1 MSEMSRGDNVC
12 APGGYDSFQAAYEQ
26 LAAMQALVS
35 EILGSFVH
43 RANEEVDAGINDAI
57 ARLGA
62 FCGADRTYVFQDR
75 PGGVMA
81 NTHEWC
87 APGIAPEI
95 ANLQSLPQD
104 AASAWVEPLA
114 AGATI
119 HVPCVADLPDDRAD
133 ERSILESQGIQSVLV
148 VPMLNAGKRLGFVGF
163 DAVRSTRVYT
173 DGEMS
178 LLRSV
183 TDVIASSLVRRNASR
198 QVALAQSRLAAI
210 TRHSKDLVV
219 LVNADGV
226 VQWASHAAI
235 EALGSELVGSLY
247 WKHLE
252 VRTREKVLSV
262 VNSLKLKSD
271 NPQSG
276 RNVSPKAETLPD
288 HVLMTCHGPRWMS
301 ASLTDLQHDDAVG
314 GLVITSHDITERRS
328 SEYAL
333 DRRAMHDV
341 LTGLPNRA
349 LLSRRIRQS
358 AARALNSQSH
368 IGIIF
373 LDIDHFKLIND
384 GHGHV
389 IGDEVLIAA
398 AKRLQWATRRRDT
411 VARFGGDEFVVV
423 VDQAESFIMLENIAH
438 DLQAC
443 LSAPIK
449 IGDREFQISASIG
462 ITLHQGPQVDP
473 EALIQQADMAMYT
486 AKSAGRARIIAF
498 DRRICEEVE
507 RRTLIAHHLHR
518 AVEQGAIQP
527 AFQPIVD
534 LRSRRL
540 AGYESLARW
549 TDDTL
554 GAVSPAEFVPLA
566 EELGI
571 IRRLGASILERSLAE
586 AGRLGGDW
594 RMSVNLSPLQLEEPD
609 LIDKIQDALEYSGVA
624 PGRLCL
630 EITESAI
637 IKQPDK
643 AIRAME
649 ELRALGIRLAIDD
662 FGTGY
667 SSLSM
672 LRKLPVHILKIDR
685 SFVME
690 ITRSHA
696 DLQLVRAIIGIA
708 QDFGLD
714 VTAEGIESKEQAQ
727 LLTELGCTNGQG
739 YLFGRPACLLDASS
753 ASIETCR
760 AIG

>member
-1 MSEMSRGDNVC
+1 MLP
-12 APGGYDSFQAAYEQ
+12 AT
-26 LAAMQALVS
+26 
-35 EILGSFVH
+35 IL
-43 RANEEVDAGINDAI
+43 NEENEQIRDLRILHAFSLKLLNYSDCIDDVLWELAHDAVAHIGLEDCVIYLLDENSGELVQRAAFGPKNPNKRDICNPIRLQIGQGIVGTCALEERPIVIKDTKADSRYIVDDQGRQSELAVPIFSMGRLIGVIDSEHSLTDFFTYWHI
-57 ARLGA
+57 EMLSTLGA
-62 FCGADRTYVFQDR
+62 MT
-75 PGGVMA
+75 
-81 NTHEWC
+81 
-87 APGIAPEI
+87 
-95 ANLQSLPQD
+95 
-104 AASAWVEPLA
+104 ASRI
-114 AGATI
+114 T
-119 HVPCVADLPDDRAD
+119 
-133 ERSILESQGIQSVLV
+133 
-148 VPMLNAGKRLGFVGF
+148 
-163 DAVRSTRVYT
+163 AVRL
-173 DGEMS
+173 E
-178 LLRSV
+178 
-183 TDVIASSLVRRNASR
+183 
-198 QVALAQSRLAAI
+198 QSRLQLAN
-210 TRHSKDLVV
+210 R
-219 LVNADGV
+219 
-226 VQWASHAAI
+226 
-235 EALGSELVGSLY
+235 
-247 WKHLE
+247 
-252 VRTREKVLSV
+252 
-262 VNSLKLKSD
+262 
-271 NPQSG
+271 
-276 RNVSPKAETLPD
+276 D
-288 HVLMTCHGPRWMS
+288 H
-301 ASLTDLQHDDAVG
+301 
-314 GLVITSHDITERRS
+314 
-328 SEYAL
+328 
-333 DRRAMHDV
+333 
-341 LTGLPNRA
+341 LTGLLNRTLIIDCINQA
-349 LLSRRIRQS
+349 T
-358 AARALNSQSH
+358 ARALTSRSST
-368 IGIIF
+368 GILF

-384 GHGHV
+384 GHSHTM
-389 IGDEVLIAA
+389 GDQLLIALA
-398 AKRLQWATRRRDT
+398 RRLQKAIRPQDT

-423 VDQAESFIMLENIAH
+423 VDQVESVIMLENLAH

-462 ITLHQGPQVDP
+462 ITLHQGAKVDP

-486 AKSAGRARIIAF
+486 AKAAGRARIIAF
-498 DRRICEEVE
+498 DSRIREEVE

-518 AVEQGAIQP
+518 AVEQRTIQP

-554 GAVSPAEFVPLA
+554 GAVSPAEFIPLA

-571 IRRLGASILERSLAE
+571 IRRLGASILERSLAQ

-672 LRKLPVHILKIDR
+672 LRKLPVHSLKIDR

-714 VTAEGIESKEQAQ
+714 VTAEGIETEEQAE
-727 LLTELGCTNGQG
+727 LLTALGCTNGQG

-753 ASIETCR
+753 ASIERCH
-760 AIG
+760 AVG

>member
-1 MSEMSRGDNVC
+1 MSTGERVC
-12 APGGYDSFQAAYEQ
+12 SLPSGYDDFQAAYEQ
-26 LAAMQALVS
+26 LTAMQALVS

-75 PGGVMA
+75 PGGLID

-95 ANLQSLPQD
+95 ANLQSLPHD
-104 AASAWVEPLA
+104 AIVGWVQPLA
-114 AGATI
+114 SGCTI

-133 ERSILESQGIQSVLV
+133 ERTFLQSQGIQSVLV
-148 VPMLNAGKRLGFVGF
+148 VPMLNAGKRLGIVGF
-163 DAVRSTRVYT
+163 DSVRSRRVYT

-198 QVALAQSRLAAI
+198 QVALAHSRLAAI
-210 TRHSKDLVV
+210 TRHSRDLVV
-219 LVNADGV
+219 VINTDGV

-235 EALGSELVGSLY
+235 EALGSQLVGSLY
-247 WKHLE
+247 WKHVE
-252 VRTREKVLSV
+252 AKTREKLLRV
-262 VNSLKLKSD
+262 VSSLNPTPD
-271 NPQSG
+271 NPKSG
-276 RNVSPKAETLPD
+276 KSVSPKAETLPD
-288 HVLMTCHGPRWMS
+288 HILMTCRGPRWIS

-328 SEYAL
+328 SEDAL
-333 DRRAMHDV
+333 AHRATHDI

-349 LLSRRIRQS
+349 LLVNRIRQ
-358 AARALNSQSH
+358 AATRTLTSQCH
-368 IGIIF
+368 VGIVF

-384 GHGHV
+384 GHSHTM
-389 IGDEVLIAA
+389 GDQLLIAVA
-398 AKRLQWATRRRDT
+398 RRLQKAIRPQDT

-423 VDQAESFIMLENIAH
+423 VDQVESFIMLENLAH

-449 IGDREFQISASIG
+449 IDNREFQISASIG
-462 ITLHQGPQVDP
+462 ITLHQGAKVDP

-498 DRRICEEVE
+498 DRRIREEVE
-507 RRTLIAHHLHR
+507 RRTLIAHHLQR
-518 AVEQGAIQP
+518 AVEQGRIQP

-554 GAVSPAEFVPLA
+554 GAVSPGEFVPLA

-594 RMSVNLSPLQLEEPD
+594 RVSVNLSPLQLEEPD
-609 LIDKIQDALEYSGVA
+609 LIDKIEDALEYSGVV

-649 ELRALGIRLAIDD
+649 DLRALGIRLAIDD

-690 ITRSHA
+690 ITRSNA

-714 VTAEGIESKEQAQ
+714 VTAEGIESEEQAE
-727 LLTELGCTNGQG
+727 LLTALGCTNGQG

-753 ASIETCR
+753 ASIEACR

>member
-1 MSEMSRGDNVC
+1 
-12 APGGYDSFQAAYEQ
+12 
-26 LAAMQALVS
+26 MQALVS

-43 RANEEVDAGINDAI
+43 RADEEVDAGINDAI

-75 PGGVMA
+75 PGGLID

-95 ANLQSLPQD
+95 ANLQSLPHD
-104 AASAWVEPLA
+104 AIAGWVQPLA
-114 AGATI
+114 SGCTI

-133 ERSILESQGIQSVLV
+133 ERTFLQSQGIQSVLV
-148 VPMLNAGKRLGFVGF
+148 VPMLNAGKRLGIVGF
-163 DAVRSTRVYT
+163 DSVRSTRVYT

-219 LVNADGV
+219 VINADGV

-252 VRTREKVLSV
+252 ARTREKLLRV
-262 VNSLKLKSD
+262 VSNLNLKSD

-276 RNVSPKAETLPD
+276 KSVSPKAETLPD
-288 HVLMTCHGPRWMS
+288 HVLMTCRGPRWIS

-328 SEYAL
+328 SEDAL
-333 DRRAMHDV
+333 AHRATHDI

-349 LLSRRIRQS
+349 LLVDRIRQAS
-358 AARALNSQSH
+358 TRTLTSQCH
-368 IGIIF
+368 VGIAF

-384 GHGHV
+384 GHSHTM
-389 IGDEVLIAA
+389 GDQLLIAVA
-398 AKRLQWATRRRDT
+398 RRLQTAIRPQDM

-423 VDQAESFIMLENIAH
+423 VDQVESVIMLENLARE
-438 DLQAC
+438 LQAR

-462 ITLHQGPQVDP
+462 ITLHQGAKVDP

-498 DRRICEEVE
+498 DSRIREEVE

-518 AVEQGAIQP
+518 AVEQRTIQP

-554 GAVSPAEFVPLA
+554 GAVSPAEFIPLA

-586 AGRLGGDW
+586 AGRLAVDW

-637 IKQPDK
+637 IKHPEK

-649 ELRALGIRLAIDD
+649 ELRTLGIRLAIDD

-672 LRKLPVHILKIDR
+672 LRKLPVHSLKIDR

-714 VTAEGIESKEQAQ
+714 VTAEGIESEEQAE
-727 LLTELGCTNGQG
+727 LLTALGCTNGQG
-739 YLFGRPACLLDASS
+739 YLFGRPSCLLDASS
-753 ASIETCR
+753 ACIERCR
-760 AIG
+760 AVG